1 MLGVTRMFIT
11 VLLMSGW
18 SFMNAPL
25 LAGDQLHTGHP
36 TFQTI
41 VEIETTGR
49 LLETLLA
56 CGRNAINEHQH
67 LFDHSDQ
74 GNKEFTPGVFEHQL
88 KDSSLLNMLKKL
100 VS

>member
-1 MLGVTRMFIT
+1 MFIT

-36 TFQTI
+36 TFQTT
-41 VEIETTGR
+41 VEIGTLCR
-49 LLETLLA
+49 LLKTLLA

-67 LFDHSDQ
+67 LFDHLDQ
-74 GNKEFTPGVFEHQL
+74 GNKEFTLEVFEHQL
-88 KDSSLLNMLKKL
+88 KGSSLLNMLEKL

>member
-1 MLGVTRMFIT
+1 MFIT

-41 VEIETTGR
+41 VEIETAGR
-49 LLETLLA
+49 LLETLHA
-56 CGRNAINEHQH
+56 CGRNAINEH
-67 LFDHSDQ
+67 
-74 GNKEFTPGVFEHQL
+74 
-88 KDSSLLNMLKKL
+88 
-100 VS
+100 